1 MQHRNTTLTILALV
15 LCCHAA
21 HSAPW
26 ILRGHGLASD
36 YAKTSTDSSISGTS
50 FLELSGESGLQV
62 AFELRGDRRFGWEL
76 SAGQLGIDA
85 TSGFSRLVPV
95 SFDPLVL
102 EEQVTR
108 FDAGTIALRPLT
120 AALLWHAPLGR
131 LDVYI
136 GPLAGVS
143 FFDVGADMP
152 DRDPELTYGG
162 KVGADV
168 RLGQGAWAVSV
179 ELRHLEVVHDA
190 VERDLY
196 RDIRL
201 QSVGLGL
208 SYGFPNRPKP

>member
-1 MQHRNTTLTILALV
+1 MRHRYATLTTLALV
-15 LCCHAA
+15 LCCSPAA
-21 HSAPW
+21 HSGPW
-26 ILRGHGLASD
+26 ILRSHGLASD
-36 YAKTSTDSSISGTS
+36 YAKTSTDSNISGTS
-50 FLELSGESGLQV
+50 FLELSGESGLQM
-62 AFELRGDRRFGWEL
+62 ALELRGDRRFGWEL

-85 TSGFSRLVPV
+85 ASGFSRLVPV

-168 RLGQGAWAVSV
+168 RLGEGAWAVSV
-179 ELRHLEVVHDA
+179 ELRHLQVVHDA

-196 RDIRL
+196 RDIGL

-208 SYGFPNRPKP
+208 SYGFR